1 MMPRRNFRLLAPAVA
16 VLCLTGL
23 LLADAPGGKKTEP
36 KTKFTPEAVAFF
48 EKEVRPILKAHC
60 LKCHGDN
67 PKKIRGSLRLTNR
80 EELLKGGD
88 LGPSVAL
95 DKPEASLLLKAL
107 THKDEVLKMPPPGRL
122 SDREIDV
129 LTRWVKAGLPWTPGT
144 SAG

>member
-95 DKPEASLLLKAL
+95 DKPKHRAVRTLRSRRGPRPTETAP
-107 THKDEVLKMPPPGRL
+107 DPVQEGQ
-122 SDREIDV
+122 
-129 LTRWVKAGLPWTPGT
+129 
-144 SAG
+144 SAHVFH